1 MVLTYNEIP
10 VLHASR
16 PPMIGQKGS
25 LRLRPNRAAAQ
36 VLLHGAF
43 VSSGAAEGGGAYRTD
58 RAYSVGVMPNF
69 SLNWREK
76 WCTVEYCRAAAISV
90 KFRLFSRIICLLSW
104 SLMRRMYESMP
115 TKNYFTCVPTPTI
128 DIEPRNPAPKLVRDW
143 WGKVDSN
150 FVRGVHYNFLVSNN
164 AIMFL

>member
-1 MVLTYNEIP
+1 
-10 VLHASR
+10 
-16 PPMIGQKGS
+16 MIGQKES

-76 WCTVEYCRAAAISV
+76 FGTVEYRRTAAISV

-104 SLMRRMYESMP
+104 SLMRRM
-115 TKNYFTCVPTPTI
+115 
-128 DIEPRNPAPKLVRDW
+128 
-143 WGKVDSN
+143 
-150 FVRGVHYNFLVSNN
+150 
-164 AIMFL
+164 